1 MAPAAQE
8 LLDLLRI
15 FKGKLPADVYQDLH
29 ELITED
35 EPEPEVALGNLCE
48 ILFEQEI
55 PVHEASLEKIKALA
69 AQLKLPKN
77 TWSFLLT
84 K

>member
-55 PVHEASLEKIKALA
+55 PVHETSLEKIKSLA
-69 AQLKLPKN
+69 SRLEMPPA
-77 TWSFLLT
+77 TWSFLQI

>member
-15 FKGKLPADVYQDLH
+15 FKGKLSADVYQDLH
-29 ELITED
+29 ELITEG
-35 EPEPEVALGNLCE
+35 EPEPEVALGSLCE

-55 PVHEASLEKIKALA
+55 PVHETSLEKIKSLA
-69 AQLKLPKN
+69 SRLEMPPAA
-77 TWSFLLT
+77 WSFLQM